1 MERFSTC
8 RDHAMQPCSAH
19 TIVRALAHLDNAPGM
34 DFVLVE
40 AWLFSSAK
48 PVASDTLLS
57 AS

>member
-1 MERFSTC
+1 
-8 RDHAMQPCSAH
+8 
-19 TIVRALAHLDNAPGM
+19 VRALAHLDDAPEM

-48 PVASDTLLS
+48 PVASNTAVTLLS

>member
-1 MERFSTC
+1 
-8 RDHAMQPCSAH
+8 MQPCSAH